1 MAVAEPIPQILL
13 PVHEEE
19 SRICAATGLRVYA
32 GAQALTLAN
41 AVAAVLALALGGA
54 FGGLIGLSRSPAL
67 EFLGPNTYYASLTAH
82 GVSALILWPVFFE
95 VAAMVF
101 ASSIL
106 LNARVYSMA
115 LGWAGFALMV
125 GGALVTF
132 VSIMSGHATVMFTA
146 YPPLTATPW
155 FYIGYLVFA
164 VGALLA
170 IVNFCMSIVQARA
183 DGIVQGSLPVITY
196 GVACAGIL
204 ALLSILS
211 GLIALVPAL
220 LYSLGWIDGL
230 DPIVYRGWFWGL
242 GHTLQYVNVVA
253 MVVAWYGIIA
263 LAYRA
268 GPVNQKFTRVAFVL
282 YLVIALP
289 VLGHHFLVD
298 PSLGTGVKFVGGSFM
313 GFLLGIPSLMHGLAI
328 MGGVEYKLR
337 RDGAAGLFGWLKRL
351 DWSSYGTAALAGSL
365 LIFAVGGWSGTVETT
380 LPLNLVNHNTMG
392 VPAHLHS
399 VVVGGMTVAFMG
411 FAYYLVPLL
420 TRRRLWGGKLAT
432 VQAYGYSAGLMIL
445 IVAQTWAGALGVPR
459 RTQDS
464 SYGGDLPSGWNAS
477 MNLNGV
483 GAALAA
489 AFGALF
495 VVIMVMTL
503 LAGRRSDDPVELV
516 PVGTK

>member
-1 MAVAEPIPQILL
+1 MAVVEPIPQLVR
-13 PVHEEE
+13 PAYEE
-19 SRICAATGLRVYA
+19 SSRTCPATGLRVYS

-41 AVAAVLALALGGA
+41 AVAAVLALALGGL

-67 EFLGPNTYYASLTAH
+67 EFLGPSTYYGALTAH
-82 GVSALILWPVFFE
+82 GVAALVLWPVFFE

-101 ASSIL
+101 TSTIL

-115 LGWAGFALMV
+115 LGWTTFALMV
-125 GGALVTF
+125 GGSLVTF
-132 VSIMSGHATVMFTA
+132 VSIMSGEATVMFTA
-146 YPPLTATPW
+146 YPPLVATPW
-155 FYIGYLVFA
+155 FYVGYLLFA

-170 IVNFCMSIVQARA
+170 IVNFVMSIVQARA
-183 DGIVQGSLPVITY
+183 DGVVTGSLPVITY
-196 GVACAGIL
+196 GVACAAIL

-211 GLIALVPAL
+211 GVVALVPAL
-220 LYSLGWIDGL
+220 LYSMGWIEGL

-253 MVVAWYGIIA
+253 MVVAWYGIMA

-268 GPVNQKFTRVAFVL
+268 GPVNQKFTRIAFIL

-298 PSLGTGVKFVGGSFM
+298 PSLGTGVKFVGGTLM

-328 MGGVEYKLR
+328 MGGVEFTLR
-337 RDGAAGLFGWLKRL
+337 RQGATGLFGWLKRI

-365 LIFAVGGWSGTVETT
+365 AIFAIGGWSGTVETT

-399 VVVGGMTVAFMG
+399 TVVGGMTIAFMG

-432 VQAYGYSAGLMIL
+432 VQAYGYSAALFVL
-445 IVAQTWAGALGVPR
+445 IVAQTWAGVLGVPR
-459 RTQDS
+459 RTQSS
-464 SYGGDLPSGWNAS
+464 SYGEGLPSGWDAS

-483 GAALAA
+483 GAVLAA
-489 AFGALF
+489 TMGGLF
-495 VVIMVMTL
+495 IVIMVMTL
-503 LAGRRSDDPVELV
+503 LVGKKTDVPDELV
-516 PVGTK
+516 PVGTR